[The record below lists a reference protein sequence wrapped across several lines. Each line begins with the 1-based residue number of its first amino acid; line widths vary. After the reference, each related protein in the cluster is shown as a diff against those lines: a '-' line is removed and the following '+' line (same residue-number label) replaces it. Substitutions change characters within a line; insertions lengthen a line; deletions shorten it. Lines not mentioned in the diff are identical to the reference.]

1 MSKRRTPTLRLRG
14 WVTTRFL
21 YALAGLAGVLALA
34 AGAHFL
40 VYLAAAG
47 LAALGALLVADL
59 TIGPS
64 RTAVSLDRRSPEH
77 FALRVR
83 NDLAYDVRQ
92 TGARP
97 IRVGILETPVRTLRF
112 DVEETIATVPPMTVA
127 TLHRPVT
134 PVARGRDELGDAYLW
149 FENAIGLV
157 RRRVVVPAPFPIR
170 VYPDLA
176 AVERYGTLRARNR
189 LVEAGLRRMRL
200 RGIGTEFESLREYA
214 SGDAFRTIDWKAT
227 ARRGKVMVAQ
237 HEVERSQNVVLA
249 IDCGR
254 LMTPRLGDQRKLD
267 YAITAALS
275 VASIASLASD
285 KVGAVAFAGKI
296 LVARAP
302 RSTASSVQGLA
313 EALYDL
319 EPRFEESDYARVCAY
334 LHTHLRRR
342 SLIVL
347 FTDVIDPLAQSM
359 VLGELASLAR
369 RHFVLCV
376 FMNDAAVVD
385 ALARVPAGAADAY
398 ERDVAIGLERER
410 SVAVTTLERAGVHV
424 IDVPARSL
432 SISVIN
438 EYLRVKQRGL
448 L

>member
-1 MSKRRTPTLRLRG
+1 VSSRRTPRLALRG

-21 YALAGLAGVLALA
+21 YLLSAAAGVLALSV
-34 AGAHFL
+34 GAHFL
-40 VYLAAAG
+40 LYVAAAG
-47 LAALGALLVADL
+47 LLVLGAFVAADL
-59 TIGPS
+59 AAGPARS
-64 RTAVSLDRRSPEH
+64 AVAIERRSPEH
-77 FALRVR
+77 FALRVPA
-83 NDLAYDVRQ
+83 DLVYDVTQR
-92 TGARP
+92 GARP
-97 IRVGILETPVRTLRF
+97 IRVGVFETPVRTLRF
-112 DVEETIATVPPMTVA
+112 DVEEVSAAVPAMTVA
-127 TLHRPVT
+127 TMRRPVT
-134 PVARGRDELGDAYLW
+134 PVSRGRDELGDLYVW
-149 FENAIGLV
+149 YENAIGLV

-200 RGIGTEFESLREYA
+200 RGIGTEFESLRDYA
-214 SGDAFRTIDWKAT
+214 AGDAFRTIDWKAT

-237 HEVERSQNVVLA
+237 HEVERSQNVMLA

-285 KVGAVAFAGKI
+285 KVGAVAFAQKI

-302 RSTASSVQGLA
+302 RSTASSLQGLA

-334 LHTHLRRR
+334 LHAHLRRR

-347 FTDVIDPLAQSM
+347 FTDVIDPLAQSV

-385 ALARVPAGAADAY
+385 ALARVPAGSIDAY

-424 IDVPARSL
+424 IDVPARAL

>member
-1 MSKRRTPTLRLRG
+1 MPRLRLRG

-21 YALAGLAGVLALA
+21 YLLSAAAGVLALSVA
-34 AGAHFL
+34 VHFF
-40 VYLAAAG
+40 VYVAAAG
-47 LAALGALLVADL
+47 LLVLGAFVTADL
-59 TIGPS
+59 AAGPARS
-64 RTAVSLDRRSPEH
+64 AVSVERRSLEH
-77 FALRVR
+77 FALRVPA
-83 NDLAYDVRQ
+83 DLTYDVSQR
-92 TGARP
+92 GSRP
-97 IRVGILETPVRTLRF
+97 IRVGIFETPVRTLRF
-112 DVEETIATVPPMTVA
+112 DVEEASAAVPAMTVA
-127 TLHRPVT
+127 TLRRRVT
-134 PVARGRDELGDAYLW
+134 PVARGRDELGDIYVW
-149 FENAIGLV
+149 YENSIGLI
-157 RRRVVVPAPFPIR
+157 RRRAVVPAPFPIR

-200 RGIGTEFESLREYA
+200 RGIGTEFESLRDYA
-214 SGDAFRTIDWKAT
+214 AGDAFRTIDWKAT

-285 KVGAVAFAGKI
+285 KVGAVAFAQKI

-302 RSTASSVQGLA
+302 RSTASSLQGLA

-334 LHTHLRRR
+334 LQTHLRRR
-342 SLIVL
+342 SLVVL

-385 ALARVPAGAADAY
+385 ALARVPAGAIDAY

-410 SVAVTTLERAGVHV
+410 GVAVTTLERAGVHV

-432 SISVIN
+432 SVSVIN